1 MRVELTSRLPQDANS
16 VERIIGIDESLLR
29 SKTKAYGCALYVYKA
44 KTDKHT
50 HTQIYA
56 PIFFLSFPYFYEPP
70 M

>member
-56 PIFFLSFPYFYEPP
+56 PIFFKLSLFL
-70 M
+70 